1 LTDSDKKILGR
12 VCLVGAGPGDE
23 GLITVLGLARLQR
36 ADVVI
41 YDVLVNPRLVDQA
54 PPSAHRIALPRRD
67 DAQKLNQS
75 DINHLMLNWARHGN
89 LVVRLK
95 GGDPYMFGRGGEE
108 VAFLGHHGIECEV
121 VPGITAGLAAPMAAG
136 IPITRRDLASTVTF
150 ITGHEDP
157 AKDQPAVDYEALA
170 ALIQRGGT
178 ICIYMGMNRLKA
190 ITQQL
195 QHHEVEPD
203 TPTAIVQWG
212 FTPQQ
217 RSMRST
223 LVNVATEAE
232 ASNFNAPA
240 IVVIGAVAAVE
251 ETGLDFFTKRPLF
264 GQRIVIT
271 RTRVQASQLHSMLA
285 QRGAL
290 VLEAPTIE
298 LVPPPE
304 FSAID
309 EAIRKI
315 SRFDWLVLT
324 SVNGVEALARRLD
337 HLKLDSRH
345 LAPLRVAVIGD
356 ATESAMRNYLGIH
369 PDLVPPNYVAESLA
383 QSLIDREPLAGKSI
397 LMLRADIAR
406 PTLGQMLAG
415 AGAQV
420 TDLPIYI
427 SRQPQSLPDDVLDAL
442 RAGNVDWITFTSS
455 STVRNLVEMLGQQHT
470 LLADVRTASI
480 GPITSQTMRQFDL
493 PITVEANPSNLQGL
507 IAAVET
513 SVR

>member
-1 LTDSDKKILGR
+1 MTGSEKNSLGR
-12 VCLVGAGPGDE
+12 VCRVGAGPGDE

-41 YDVLVNPRLVDQA
+41 YDVLVNPRLVDQVPA
-54 PPSAHRIALPRRD
+54 GAQRIALPRRD
-67 DAQKLNQS
+67 DAQKLDRD
-75 DINHLMLNWARHGN
+75 DINQLMLDWARRGKF
-89 LVVRLK
+89 VVRLK

-108 VAFLGHHGIECEV
+108 AAFLGRHGIECEV

-157 AKDQPAVDYEALA
+157 AKDQPAVDYKALA
-170 ALIQRGGT
+170 ALIQSGGT
-178 ICIYMGMNRLKA
+178 VCIYMGMSRLEA
-190 ITQQL
+190 IAQRL
-195 QHHEVEPD
+195 LHHGAEPG
-203 TPTAIVQWG
+203 TSTAIVQWG
-212 FTPQQ
+212 FTPRQ

-223 LVNVATEAE
+223 LADVAAQAE
-232 ASNFNAPA
+232 ASSFDAPA
-240 IVVIGAVAAVE
+240 IVVVGAVAAVE
-251 ETGLDFFTKRPLF
+251 EPGLDFYTNRPLF

-271 RTRVQASQLHSMLA
+271 RTRNQASQFHSMLT

-298 LVPPPE
+298 LVPPSD

-309 EAIRKI
+309 EAITNI
-315 SRFDWLVLT
+315 GRFDWLVLT
-324 SVNGVEALARRLD
+324 SVNGVEALARRLA

-356 ATESAMRNYLGIH
+356 ATERAVREHLGIR

-383 QSLIDREPLAGKSI
+383 RSLIDREPLAGKSI

-406 PTLGQMLAG
+406 PTLGQMLAD

-427 SRQPQSLPDDVLDAL
+427 TRRPPALPDNVLQAL
-442 RAGNVDWITFTSS
+442 RSGNVDWITFTSS
-455 STVRNLVEMLGQQHT
+455 STARNMVEMLGQERS
-470 LLADVRTASI
+470 LLADLHTASI
-480 GPITSQTMRQFDL
+480 GPITSRTVRQLDL
-493 PITVEANPSNLQGL
+493 PVTVEADPSNLEGL
-507 IAAVET
+507 IAAIEAT
-513 SVR
+513 A